1 MLLALSVDEARTYAW
16 IFLSVSEQPTALT
29 DIIAMADAIN
39 HAIPTQS
46 ELQQSFR
53 WLREHDLVRKEGKRY
68 SLTAAG
74 SALRVR
80 ASSSTIMRTWENVA
94 EHFRRDEPNI

>member
-1 MLLALSVDEARTYAW
+1 MDEAKTYAW
-16 IFLSVSEQPTALT
+16 IFLSVSEQPTPLT
-29 DIIAMADAIN
+29 DIIAMADGIN

-53 WLREHDLVRKEGKRY
+53 WLQQHGLVRKDGKRY
-68 SLTAAG
+68 SLTDTG
-74 SALRVR
+74 IALRHR
-80 ASSSTIMRTWENVA
+80 ASSSMIKKTWENVA

>member
-1 MLLALSVDEARTYAW
+1 MLLAFFVNEARTYAW
-16 IFLSVSEQPTALT
+16 IFLSVSEQPAPLT
-29 DIIAMADAIN
+29 DIIAVADGIN

-53 WLREHDLVRKEGKRY
+53 WLQEHDLVRKEGKRY
-68 SLTAAG
+68 SLTAG
-74 SALRVR
+74 GLALRDR
-80 ASSSTIMRTWENVA
+80 ASSPTIMKTWENVA

>member
-1 MLLALSVDEARTYAW
+1 VNEAKTHAW
-16 IFLSVSEQPTALT
+16 IFLSVSEQAAPLT

-53 WLREHDLVRKEGKRY
+53 WLHERGLVRKDGKRY
-68 SLTAAG
+68 ALTTAG
-74 SALRVR
+74 IALRR
-80 ASSSTIMRTWENVA
+80 CASSSMIMKTWDNVA
-94 EHFRRDEPNI
+94 KRFRRDERNI